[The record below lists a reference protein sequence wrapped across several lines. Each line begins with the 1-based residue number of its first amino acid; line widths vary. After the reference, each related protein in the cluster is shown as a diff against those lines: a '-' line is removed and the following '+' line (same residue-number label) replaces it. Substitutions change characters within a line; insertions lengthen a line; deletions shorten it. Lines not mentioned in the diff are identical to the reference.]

1 MAAKRVLISI
11 DERLLDRIDEAADRL
26 GLSRSAFLARTA
38 ARELDEGSGPGADP
52 RVRAS
57 LAALDQ
63 LLSDPGR

>member
-26 GLSRSAFLARTA
+26 GLSRSGFLAQTA
-38 ARELDEGSGPGADP
+38 AQQLEGGAGPGADP

-57 LAALDQ
+57 LAALDE
-63 LLSDPGR
+63 LLSGIGR